1 LSFIFISIAC
11 VFICIFPDVIIDCC
25 HQEIYAAKILSIAAE
40 VCLERNSWQQVLASL
55 SLFLVMWWTQLWCI
69 RIAEEELIGWH
80 ERFQHRLSL
89 GSNTEQLLKAA
100 WVVEPKVDGLAL
112 SLLYKGGKLVRAA
125 TRGDG
130 YQGSHQRLDSSTSA
144 DLSLF
149 TEMEFPPLH

>member
-1 LSFIFISIAC
+1 
-11 VFICIFPDVIIDCC
+11 
-25 HQEIYAAKILSIAAE
+25 
-40 VCLERNSWQQVLASL
+40 
-55 SLFLVMWWTQLWCI
+55 MWWTQLWCI

-89 GSNTEQLLKAA
+89 GSNAEQLLKVA